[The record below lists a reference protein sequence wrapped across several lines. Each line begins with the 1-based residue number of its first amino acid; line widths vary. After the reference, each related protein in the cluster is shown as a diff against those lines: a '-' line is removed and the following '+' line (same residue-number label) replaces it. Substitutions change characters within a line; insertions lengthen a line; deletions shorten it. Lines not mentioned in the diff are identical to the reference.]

1 MTTAQ
6 QAQQDRPPAAVAEV
20 EPAGGE
26 ADPRLVR
33 RNLALIVAEI
43 VFFGLAVAF
52 FDVGT
57 VIPGFVTA
65 LTASTVLLGLAP
77 TLFQLGMGL
86 PQLVVAGYLT
96 RRPRKMPFLIA
107 TSVVRNLAWFALA
120 AAAWSQPPAE
130 ALLAIF
136 FACYLVFAVSMGM
149 ESVAWI
155 DIFAKVCPDRRRGR
169 VMAVGRTIGNV
180 LSIGAGFLVSR
191 ILVGWPFPR
200 NYAVLF
206 LLAALCLTAAVAVF
220 AAIREPVEP
229 APDAS
234 EADKAAPGERA
245 VLAQGRRIW
254 REDANFR
261 RLVAARFAFAA
272 YYVALPFFFR
282 FARDVVGVEE
292 AAIGRF
298 VSASMA
304 GQIVANLVWGYV
316 ADRYGKKRV
325 AQAILVIATLL
336 PFYVLATPGLPS
348 WAFLLVYVATGAI
361 LAGDMIGWLNLLL
374 AIAPAEH
381 RPLYVSLQGTL
392 LVPANLLPLFGGVI
406 LNVLP
411 YSVFFPLL
419 ALSFAASL
427 WLVSGVREAPP
438 AGAEGESG

>member
-1 MTTAQ
+1 
-6 QAQQDRPPAAVAEV
+6 
-20 EPAGGE
+20 
-26 ADPRLVR
+26 
-33 RNLALIVAEI
+33 
-43 VFFGLAVAF
+43 
-52 FDVGT
+52 
-57 VIPGFVTA
+57 
-65 LTASTVLLGLAP
+65 
-77 TLFQLGMGL
+77 MGL

-120 AAAWSQPPAE
+120 AAAWSRPPPE

-155 DIFAKVCPDRRRGR
+155 DIFAKVCPGRQRGR

-180 LSIGAGFLVSR
+180 LSLGAGFLVSR

-206 LLAALCLTAAVAVF
+206 LLAALSLTGAVAVF

-229 APDAS
+229 APEPADDAP
-234 EADKAAPGERA
+234 PGERA
-245 VLAQGRRIW
+245 VLVQGRRIW

-272 YYVALPFFFR
+272 YYVAVPFFFR

-336 PFYVLATPGLPS
+336 PFYVLATPGLPA

-374 AIAPAEH
+374 AIAPAER

-411 YSVFFPLL
+411 YQVFFPLL

-427 WLVSGVREAPP
+427 WLVSGVRETPP
-438 AGAEGESG
+438 AGAVQGEGG